1 MAPKFTFKLN
11 PSSKYCSICLSMTLT
26 LFQCARDWK
35 IENLAETNFAEIFGG
50 ARQILSAQCA
60 GILWQICYLLFY
72 KEYGIIWLVPGV
84 TVACHGPEVFLQTT
98 LNFIMVQW
106 DCGSHLW
113 TLISMVSENVKN
125 DEKKKKKKR
134 KEKEITSKYSCASC
148 WPITGETFS
157 QRFNPC
163 SWIDSVLIKN

>member
-26 LFQCARDWK
+26 FFQCARDWK

-60 GILWQICYLLFY
+60 VVLWQICYLLFY
-72 KEYGIIWLVPGV
+72 KECGIIWLVPGV
-84 TVACHGPEVFLQTT
+84 TVACHGPEVFLQTK

-106 DCGSHLW
+106 GCGSHLW
-113 TLISMVSENVKN
+113 TLISMVSENVNN
-125 DEKKKKKKR
+125 DEKKEKKKKR
-134 KEKEITSKYSCASC
+134 KRNHVKILVCQLLAYYWRNFFTVLQSM
-148 WPITGETFS
+148 FMD
-157 QRFNPC
+157 RFGTH
-163 SWIDSVLIKN
+163 

>member
-11 PSSKYCSICLSMTLT
+11 PSSKCCSICLSMTLT
-26 LFQCARDWK
+26 LSQCARDWK

-60 GILWQICYLLFY
+60 VVLWQICYLLFY

-84 TVACHGPEVFLQTT
+84 TVACHGPEVFLQTK

-106 DCGSHLW
+106 EFMSYEAHSLKRFR
-113 TLISMVSENVKN
+113 TLCLEIWLDASLVQRLNECNREVTIHRPNVSTYV
-125 DEKKKKKKR
+125 
-134 KEKEITSKYSCASC
+134 
-148 WPITGETFS
+148 
-157 QRFNPC
+157 
-163 SWIDSVLIKN
+163 